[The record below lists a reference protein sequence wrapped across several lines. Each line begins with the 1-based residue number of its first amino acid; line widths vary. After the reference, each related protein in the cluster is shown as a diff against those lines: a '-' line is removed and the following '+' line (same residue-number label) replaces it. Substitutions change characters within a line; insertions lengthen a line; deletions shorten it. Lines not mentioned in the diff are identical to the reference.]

1 MRRVKKTLN
10 LKIVNVER
18 ELNILIYVSSKAE
31 DEKGAFIRE
40 VLPRVIATLDL
51 ENNGKV
57 CASTMT
63 KLKASLHWKMLLF
76 LLGCKLKSNLE
87 SNVTVFIIGVNII
100 FALI

>member
-1 MRRVKKTLN
+1 M
-10 LKIVNVER
+10 
-18 ELNILIYVSSKAE
+18 IYVSSKAE

-63 KLKASLHWKMLLF
+63 KFEGEFALKNAPL
-76 LLGCKLKSNLE
+76 LLGCKLKSNPDAPLM
-87 SNVTVFIIGVNII
+87 
-100 FALI
+100 

>member
-1 MRRVKKTLN
+1 M
-10 LKIVNVER
+10 
-18 ELNILIYVSSKAE
+18 IYVSSKAE

-63 KLKASLHWKMLLF
+63 KF
-76 LLGCKLKSNLE
+76 EGE
-87 SNVTVFIIGVNII
+87 
-100 FALI
+100 FALKNAPLFARVQIKIQSRCP